1 MQPEPLV
8 SIVTPSFNQ
17 SVYLRQTMLSVLE
30 QDYPNIEYLVA
41 DGGSADGSLEII
53 KEFEPRLA
61 WWCSEKDQGQAD
73 AINKGLRRSRGEI
86 VAWLNSDDLYLP
98 GVIREAVDT
107 FARHPGASMV
117 HGDVFAINEKGRIIN
132 RIRYGNWG
140 LTGLMCFRIIGQPA
154 VFMRREALE
163 KAGDLDLDYHFLLD
177 HHLWLRVGQEGD
189 IIYKPEPWAKARFHA
204 EAKNVARASDF
215 GCEALRIVNWMRTQD
230 GLREL
235 FIRDEKKILAGA
247 YLFNGRYLLDGD
259 MPLKALQSYMKSLR
273 YHPQTALREW
283 HRILFCFPAM
293 LGLGKLKS
301 AFREWQGYNQ
311 NHSDCG

>member
-8 SIVTPSFNQ
+8 SIITPSFNQ
-17 SVYLRQTMLSVLE
+17 SAYLRHTMLSVLE

-41 DGGSADGSLEII
+41 DGGSTDGSLEII
-53 KEFEPRLA
+53 KEFESRLA
-61 WWCSEKDQGQAD
+61 WWCSEKDRGQAD
-73 AINKGLRRSRGEI
+73 AINKGLRRARGEI

-98 GVIREAVDT
+98 GVIRNVVDT
-107 FARHPGASMV
+107 FANHPGASMV
-117 HGDVFAINEKGRIIN
+117 HGDVFAINENGRIIN

-140 LTGLMCFRIIGQPA
+140 LAGLMCFRIMGQPA
-154 VFMRREALE
+154 VFMRREALK

-177 HHLWLRVGQEGD
+177 HHLWLRVGQQGE
-189 IIYKPEPWAKARFHA
+189 IIYRPEPWAEARFHA

-215 GCEALRIVNWMRTQD
+215 GSEALRIVDWMRTQK

-247 YLFNGRYLLDGD
+247 YLFNGRYLLDAD
-259 MPLKALQSYMKSLR
+259 MPWKALQSYLKSFG

-293 LGLGKLKS
+293 LGLGKLRS
-301 AFREWQGYNQ
+301 VFREWQGYNQ
-311 NHSDCG
+311 NHSDPR